1 MAASSIPQPG
11 SELISVLIRGQ
22 AFAIDIMSV
31 REIRGW
37 SAATP
42 LPHAPPHVL
51 GMMNLRGVVLPVVDL
66 GARLGMGPA
75 LPDAA
80 SVVVVAQVGDAQ
92 AGLVVDAVCDI
103 LQVTPG
109 MIQTPPDFGSD
120 DGLRFV
126 TGVMTTDS
134 GIVGLLCLDHVLPP
148 EPIDLA
154 A

>member
-1 MAASSIPQPG
+1 MTASTIPQPG

-37 SAATP
+37 RAATP
-42 LPHAPPHVL
+42 LPHAPPRVL
-51 GMMNLRGVVLPVVDL
+51 GMMNLRGVALPVVDL

-75 LPDAA
+75 QPDAA
-80 SVVVVAQVGDAQ
+80 SVVVVAQAGDVQ
-92 AGLVVDAVCDI
+92 VGLVLDAVCDI

-109 MIQTPPDFGSD
+109 MIQAPPDVGSE

-134 GIVGLLCLDHVLPP
+134 GIVGLLCLDHLLPP
-148 EPIDLA
+148 APIDLA

>member
-1 MAASSIPQPG
+1 MTASTIPQPG

-37 SAATP
+37 RAATP

-51 GMMNLRGVVLPVVDL
+51 GMMNLRGVALPVVDL
-66 GARLGMGPA
+66 CARLGMGPA
-75 LPDAA
+75 QPDAA
-80 SVVVVAQVGDAQ
+80 SVVVVAQAGDVQ
-92 AGLVVDAVCDI
+92 VDAVCDI

-109 MIQTPPDFGSD
+109 MIQAPPDVGSE

-134 GIVGLLCLDHVLPP
+134 GIVSLLCLDHVLPP
-148 EPIDLA
+148 APIDLA